1 MKLTIL
7 QKIAIGL
14 VLQSLAIFWWGNIM
28 STRVGILEEKLNSE
42 CSPWDPRCKENIQD
56 FKGCKHE

>member
-14 VLQSLAIFWWGNIM
+14 VVQSLAIFWWGSLMNA
-28 STRVGILEEKLNSE
+28 RVEVLEEKLNSE
-42 CSPWDPRCKENIQD
+42 CNPWDPRCS
-56 FKGCKHE
+56 FKN